1 MVFKSIDQ
9 QMLNIDLIDS
19 RLQMELCPMQ
29 LLHCNI
35 ILEL

>member
-1 MVFKSIDQ
+1 VFKSIDQ
-9 QMLNIDLIDS
+9 QMLNLDLIDS

-29 LLHCNI
+29 LLQCNI

>member
-9 QMLNIDLIDS
+9 QMLKIDLIDS

-29 LLHCNI
+29 LLQGEI